1 MDYAEIWRC
10 AANCRFTDH
19 ARKEM
24 EEEPFGRIHVEEVLQ
39 AIETGEIIEQYP
51 DDTPYSSCLILG
63 HTRSGRPLHLVC
75 APVSEEE
82 RLIVVTTYQP
92 DPHRWEPDLRRRI
105 R

>member
-1 MDYAEIWRC
+1 MDEAEIRRC

-24 EEEPFGRIHVEEVLQ
+24 VEERLGRIQVEEVLQ
-39 AIETGEIIEQYP
+39 IIETGEIIEQYL

-63 HTRSGRPLHLVC
+63 YTRSGRPLHLVC
-75 APVSEEE
+75 APVIAEE
-82 RLIVVTTYQP
+82 RLIVITTYQP
-92 DPHRWEPDLRRRI
+92 DTNRWDPDLRRRK

>member
-1 MDYAEIWRC
+1 MNDTEIRRC
-10 AANCRFTDH
+10 AANCRFPDH

-24 EEEPFGRIHVEEVLQ
+24 EEEPLGRIHIEEVLH

-51 DDTPYSSCLILG
+51 DDTPYASCLILG
-63 HTRSGRPLHLVC
+63 FTRSGRPLHLVC

-82 RLIVVTTYQP
+82 RLVVITTYQP
-92 DPHRWEPDLRRRI
+92 DPSRWEPDLRRRA

>member
-1 MDYAEIWRC
+1 L
-10 AANCRFTDH
+10 H
-19 ARKEM
+19 
-24 EEEPFGRIHVEEVLQ
+24 
-39 AIETGEIIEQYP
+39 AIESGEIIEQYP
-51 DDTPYSSCLILG
+51 DDTPYASCLILG

-92 DPHRWEPDLRRRI
+92 DPHRWEPDLRRRT